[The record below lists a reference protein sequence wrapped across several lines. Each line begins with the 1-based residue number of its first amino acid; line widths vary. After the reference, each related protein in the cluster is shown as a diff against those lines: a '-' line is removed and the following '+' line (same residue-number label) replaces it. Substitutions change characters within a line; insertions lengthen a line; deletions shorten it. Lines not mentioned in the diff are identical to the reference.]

1 MTRTNVWTIDI
12 EGLNNV
18 SGHGHEEEKMDKSDN

>member
-1 MTRTNVWTIDI
+1 MTSTNVWTIDI
-12 EGLNNV
+12 ESLNNG